1 MTLCDTVG
9 LLLRHDGENYVV
21 DTFVNGDRVW
31 SSERVQVIAFR
42 LDVHLRSGVEVV
54 FCPLAEPPGWMGGE

>member
-1 MTLCDTVG
+1 MG
-9 LLLRHDGENYVV
+9 LFLRHDGGENYVV

-54 FCPLAEPPGWMGGE
+54 FCPLAEPPG